1 MVSEAW
7 GASGN
12 EASVRRDEGMKVHAS
27 PHVTHYNANRAAGM
41 ERDPPEAVPFL
52 QKVSTSMGTP
62 GRDYV

>member
-1 MVSEAW
+1 
-7 GASGN
+7 
-12 EASVRRDEGMKVHAS
+12 MKVHAS

-52 QKVSTSMGTP
+52 QKVSTRMGTP